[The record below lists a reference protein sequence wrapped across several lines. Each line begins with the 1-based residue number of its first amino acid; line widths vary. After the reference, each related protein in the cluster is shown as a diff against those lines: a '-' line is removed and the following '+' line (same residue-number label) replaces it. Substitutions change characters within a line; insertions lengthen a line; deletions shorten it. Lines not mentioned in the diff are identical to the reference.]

1 MSQHTYNANFVHCV
15 FSTKNRKDL
24 IPAEL
29 LESLCAYFVGI
40 SNHLKIKTLAIGGTE
55 NHIHLLLGLPPT
67 ITVAEAVQK
76 LKANSSR
83 WLGEHGIDFQWQQ
96 GYGAFSV
103 SPSSV
108 AVVQKY
114 IRNQKEHH
122 RRRSFEEEFRAML
135 DKSGIAY
142 ETEKLFAA

>member
-55 NHIHLLLGLPPT
+55 NHIHLLLGPPPT

-83 WLGEHGIDFQWQQ
+83 WLGEHGIDFQWQE

-108 AVVQKY
+108 EVVQKY